1 MTHNQQPTPNV
12 PTGWPVEPEYVR
24 PAWMPAPQQQNP
36 VQPYGGHGGQQP
48 IIVHNHYAA
57 PPAQRRGPDVRQVLG
72 WTAVGGIV
80 TAALLAVATAAIALG
95 LAALALAIMALV
107 LRGLWR
113 DIQGGK

>member
-1 MTHNQQPTPNV
+1 MTHNQQPTPDLM
-12 PTGWPVEPEYVR
+12 PGWPVEPEYVR
-24 PAWMPAPQQQNP
+24 PAWMPAPRQQAQA
-36 VQPYGGHGGQQP
+36 QPYGGQQP
-48 IIVHNHYAA
+48 TVINNYYAA
-57 PPAQRRGPDVRQVLG
+57 PPATRRGPDVRQVLA
-72 WTAVGGIV
+72 WTAIGGIV